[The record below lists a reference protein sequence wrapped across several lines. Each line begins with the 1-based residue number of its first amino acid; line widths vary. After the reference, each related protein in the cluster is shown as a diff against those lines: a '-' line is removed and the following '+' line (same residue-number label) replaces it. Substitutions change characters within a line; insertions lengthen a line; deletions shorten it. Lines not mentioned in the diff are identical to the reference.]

1 MNLVIKKINQFNK
14 IFNKEEKMVIIL
26 GSLVTLCI
34 IILGFMG
41 LVFLMQKYIE
51 FTAPYIGK
59 ALDAIVGALFEGWTM
74 F

>member
-1 MNLVIKKINQFNK
+1 MNTIARKINQFNK
-14 IFNKEEKMVIIL
+14 IFNKEEKIVIIL
-26 GSLVTLCI
+26 GSIVTLLT

-51 FTAPYIGK
+51 FTAPYVEK
-59 ALDAIVGALFEGWTM
+59 ALNALVGALFEGWTM

>member
-14 IFNKEEKMVIIL
+14 TFNKEEKMVIVL
-26 GSLVTLCI
+26 GSLVVLFT

-41 LVFLMQKYIE
+41 LVFLMQKYVE
-51 FTAPYIGK
+51 FTAPYVEK
-59 ALDAIVGALFEGWTM
+59 ALNAIVGALFEGWTM

>member
-1 MNLVIKKINQFNK
+1 MNTIARKINQFNK
-14 IFNKEEKMVIIL
+14 TFNKEEKMVIIL
-26 GSLVTLCI
+26 GSIVTLLT

-51 FTAPYIGK
+51 FTAPYVEK
-59 ALDAIVGALFEGWTM
+59 ALNALVGALFEGWTM

>member
-1 MNLVIKKINQFNK
+1 MNTIARKINQFNK
-14 IFNKEEKMVIIL
+14 IFSKEEKMVIIL
-26 GSLVTLCI
+26 GSIVTLFT

-51 FTAPYIGK
+51 FTAPYVEK
-59 ALDAIVGALFEGWTM
+59 ALNAIAGALFEGWTM